1 MKYLTTIL
9 GASAINLA
17 TSFVIS
23 QIFEAPPASKE
34 VQGFFEVPF
43 GLEQYIAL
51 FILVIMLPIFE
62 EWLFRSVLWR
72 FLNKFMSLNKTFF
85 TVSVFFAICHMQL
98 PVVLGLLP
106 ISFFLGY
113 LRKTEG
119 NIKQSIVAHI
129 THNLIGILITLL

>member
-17 TSFVIS
+17 TSFAIS

-129 THNLIGILITLL
+129 THNLVGILITLL